1 MADYTRSKQITVH
14 ISQDLY
20 DDMRQQAHMHGT
32 SMNELINIFLEN
44 GARGQRITPYDAVK
58 ALDNMAQNRGLTL
71 KAVMRQARHEYEREE

>member
-58 ALDNMAQNRGLTL
+58 ALDNMSGRNNGAAILH
-71 KAVMRQARHEYEREE
+71 KMREEILAG